1 MNVFLSFVH
10 DHLLACFGLLNHLVV
25 KRDDD
30 FVRITLLFLGLH
42 GSDSA
47 TSSKVLL
54 WQDAGLDQEGI
65 TIPLAEVK
73 ELVHVQSIEIESV
86 IPHLQE
92 IINTCVT

>member
-1 MNVFLSFVH
+1 M
-10 DHLLACFGLLNHLVV
+10 
-25 KRDDD
+25 
-30 FVRITLLFLGLH
+30 GLH

-47 TSSKVLL
+47 TSGEVLL

-65 TIPLAEVK
+65 TIPLAEVE

>member
-1 MNVFLSFVH
+1 M
-10 DHLLACFGLLNHLVV
+10 
-25 KRDDD
+25 
-30 FVRITLLFLGLH
+30 GLH

-65 TIPLAEVK
+65 TIPLAKVE
-73 ELVHVQSIEIESV
+73 ELVHVQSIEIENV